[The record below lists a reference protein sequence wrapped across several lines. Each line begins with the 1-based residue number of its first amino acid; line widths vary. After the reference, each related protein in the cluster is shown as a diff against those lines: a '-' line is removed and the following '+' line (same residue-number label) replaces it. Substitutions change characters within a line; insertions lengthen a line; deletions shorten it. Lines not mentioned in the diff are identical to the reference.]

1 MIQPADRESPSSATP
16 AAADEAPVARFRLR
30 LTQGA
35 RIAVGPGRIE
45 LLEAVRDAGSITAAA
60 RSLDMSYR
68 RAWMLLDELNRS
80 LRAPVV
86 ESVHGGAQG
95 GGSRL
100 TETGLEL
107 VRLYRRIE
115 QIAARA
121 CRDDI
126 EALTELLGEHG

>member
-1 MIQPADRESPSSATP
+1 MADP
-16 AAADEAPVARFRLR
+16 AARKPQDPAAPPAPGEVPVARFRLR
-30 LTQGA
+30 VTRGGQ
-35 RIAVGPGRIE
+35 IAVGPGRIE
-45 LLEAVRDAGSITAAA
+45 LLEAVRDAGSISAAA

-68 RAWMLLDELNRS
+68 RAWMLLDELNHC

-100 TETGLEL
+100 TETGRDL
-107 VRLYRRIE
+107 VRLYRNIE
-115 QIAARA
+115 LTAARA

-126 EALTELLGEHG
+126 EALSALLAPR

>member
-1 MIQPADRESPSSATP
+1 MSQPADRESRSPATP
-16 AAADEAPVARFRLR
+16 AAADPAPVARFRLR

-68 RAWMLLDELNRS
+68 RAWMLLDELNRC

-86 ESVHGGAQG
+86 ESVHGGARG

-115 QIAARA
+115 QTAARA

-126 EALTELLGEHG
+126 DALSALLGTR

>member
-1 MIQPADRESPSSATP
+1 MPDPAARKAPQPATSQASEY
-16 AAADEAPVARFRLR
+16 APEVRFRLR

-45 LLEAVRDAGSITAAA
+45 LLEAVREAGSITAAA
-60 RSLDMSYR
+60 RGLGMSYR
-68 RAWMLLDELNRS
+68 RAWMLLDDLNRC

-100 TETGLEL
+100 TDTGLEL
-107 VRLYRRIE
+107 VRLYRHIE
-115 QIAARA
+115 QTAQRA
-121 CRDDI
+121 CGEDI
-126 EALTELLGEHG
+126 EALKGLLARP

>member
-1 MIQPADRESPSSATP
+1 M
-16 AAADEAPVARFRLR
+16 ARFRLR
-30 LTQGA
+30 LTLGA

-60 RSLDMSYR
+60 RSLGMSYR
-68 RAWMLLDELNRS
+68 RAWMLLDDLNRC

-100 TETGLEL
+100 TDTGLEL
-107 VRLYRRIE
+107 VRLYRHIE
-115 QIAARA
+115 QTAALA
-121 CRDDI
+121 CAED
-126 EALTELLGEHG
+126 LELLKALLAGGRS

>member
-1 MIQPADRESPSSATP
+1 MSDP
-16 AAADEAPVARFRLR
+16 AARKAPAPAARQAAEAAAVARFRLR
-30 LTQGA
+30 LTKGTH
-35 RIAVGPGRIE
+35 IAVGPGRIE

-60 RSLDMSYR
+60 RDLGMSYR
-68 RAWMLLDELNRS
+68 RAWMLLDDLNRC

-100 TETGLEL
+100 TATGLEL

-115 QIAARA
+115 QTAARA
-121 CRDDI
+121 CGEDI
-126 EALTELLGEHG
+126 EALKALLD

>member
-1 MIQPADRESPSSATP
+1 MADP
-16 AAADEAPVARFRLR
+16 AARKPRDAAARPAPGEAPVARFRLR
-30 LTQGA
+30 VTQGGQ
-35 RIAVGPGRIE
+35 IAVGPGRIE
-45 LLEAVRDAGSITAAA
+45 LLEAVRDAGSISAAA

-68 RAWMLLDELNRS
+68 RAWMLLDELNRC

-100 TETGLEL
+100 TDTGREL
-107 VRLYRRIE
+107 VRLYRNIE
-115 QIAARA
+115 LSAARA

-126 EALTELLGEHG
+126 EALTALLAQC